1 MPDKSKPTPINK
13 SITCKI
19 GSDVITK
26 TNIPNCDNAT
36 NKEKYE
42 ACQKCHPGPKS
53 K

>member
-1 MPDKSKPTPINK
+1 MPDESKPTPINK
-13 SITCKI
+13 SINCKI
-19 GSDVITK
+19 GSDVITDK
-26 TNIPNCDNAT
+26 NKINCNNAT